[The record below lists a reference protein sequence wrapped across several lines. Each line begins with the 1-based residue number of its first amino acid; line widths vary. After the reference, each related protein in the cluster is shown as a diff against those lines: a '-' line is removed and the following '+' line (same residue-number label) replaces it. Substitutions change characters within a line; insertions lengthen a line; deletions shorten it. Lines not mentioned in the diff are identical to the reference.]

1 MLYGMVWYGRTDDSW
16 VTDSLAKKYTDEVH
30 KRDKVGGGHRTREHY
45 SEGVKRCKL
54 HALRSLID
62 TLKMEQVLCVCVCD
76 VMCHVLSM
84 RSIRVYVM
92 SSHVLWYL

>member
-1 MLYGMVWYGRTDDSW
+1 MVCGRTDDSW

-62 TLKMEQVLCVCVCD
+62 TLKMEQVLC
-76 VMCHVLSM
+76 L
-84 RSIRVYVM
+84 
-92 SSHVLWYL
+92 